1 MGALKFVCN
10 FLKNLRLKYTPNIL
24 NDSASNYTIEDVAQC
39 SYITKAIYTFSSA
52 RNINFH
58 SPKPK
63 KLKLISSELSE
74 INQLTEALELTK
86 SGRIIFYK
94 PALNPA
100 ADYVN
105 STHICNFLN
114 INL

>member
-1 MGALKFVCN
+1 LGALKFVCN
-10 FLKNLRLKYTPNIL
+10 FLKNLRLKYTSNIL
-24 NDSASNYTIEDVAQC
+24 NDSATNTTIKDVAQC

-58 SPKPK
+58 TPKPK

-74 INQLTEALELTK
+74 INQLTEALD
-86 SGRIIFYK
+86 
-94 PALNPA
+94 LN
-100 ADYVN
+100 
-105 STHICNFLN
+105 ICTFLN